1 MGGWDL
7 RSSDLFD
14 RRLKEHQKKHSD
26 ETRAVLNN
34 LDTYQRA
41 VRAGA
46 DPRKRHAGF
55 MHTEPMG
62 VVAIDQRGADR
73 KLRETRL
80 YVYPDA
86 DEQVIRLIT
95 IGDKNSQKVD
105 IDLCREFVDRLR
117 RGG

>member
-1 MGGWDL
+1 MGAWDFQ
-7 RSSDLFD
+7 SSEVFD
-14 RRLKEHQKKHSD
+14 RRLKEHQKKHVD

-55 MHTEPMG
+55 MHMEPMG
-62 VVAIDQRGADR
+62 VVAVDQHGADR

-80 YVYPDA
+80 YFYPDA
-86 DEQVIRLIT
+86 DTQLIRLIT
-95 IGDKNSQKVD
+95 IGDKNSQKAD
-105 IDLCREFVDRLR
+105 IGLCREFVGRLR